1 MPGRVVPPMTA
12 SHPQA
17 AQNWSV
23 CAQLPPRGDPLAKG
37 NIRHRSACCSAVEGP
52 EAGHRSWQQAVDRS
66 GRGRRCLR
74 ARAQAGAAVGR
85 RCQPCDSPDQVTVR
99 PPRRRQPHRAPLPV
113 TSCRPPLPSASRS
126 AGPSS
131 GTPGAAAAGDLHPDN
146 AVPALIVTVSPGTP
160 GRLCRSL
167 LPDSS
172 LTSSAASAPHGCPGP
187 VTPAVNARATRARS
201 AHPATVTLTW
211 TAASAISA
219 PPSRRPAPRK
229 QPGSRGGHRGC
240 RPGSAA
246 HVKPET
252 RRRRGPS
259 VAVRGK
265 PTVHTDRP
273 SGRTPSAMRPWTTR
287 HAGPRRDKKTHGG
300 TRRKRPA

>member
-1 MPGRVVPPMTA
+1 MKRPPKQTVP
-12 SHPQA
+12 
-17 AQNWSV
+17 
-23 CAQLPPRGDPLAKG
+23 
-37 NIRHRSACCSAVEGP
+37 IRRSACCSAVEGP

-113 TSCRPPLPSASRS
+113 TSCRPRLPSASRS

-201 AHPATVTLTW
+201 PTRRLSRSPGPPPQPSAHRLPA
-211 TAASAISA
+211 A
-219 PPSRRPAPRK
+219 PPPETSG
-229 QPGSRGGHRGC
+229 QPGRTQGMYARLSGARRAGNTPST
-240 RPGSAA
+240 RP
-246 HVKPET
+246 
-252 RRRRGPS
+252 
-259 VAVRGK
+259 VRGRPWK
-265 PTVHTDRP
+265 ADGAHRP
-273 SGRTPSAMRPWTTR
+273 S
-287 HAGPRRDKKTHGG
+287 
-300 TRRKRPA
+300 

>member
-1 MPGRVVPPMTA
+1 MGQYVRGSPHSLHSCTR
-12 SHPQA
+12 SESA
-17 AQNWSV
+17 A
-23 CAQLPPRGDPLAKG
+23 
-37 NIRHRSACCSAVEGP
+37 ACCSAVEGP

-99 PPRRRQPHRAPLPV
+99 PPRRQPHRAPLPV
-113 TSCRPPLPSASRS
+113 TSCRPRLPSASRS

-146 AVPALIVTVSPGTP
+146 AVPVLIVTVSPGTP

-187 VTPAVNARATRARS
+187 VTSAVNARATRARS

-211 TAASAISA
+211 TAASASSA
-219 PPSRRPAPRK
+219 PPFRRPAPGNSRAAGADTGDVRQAQRRTSSRK
-229 QPGSRGGHRGC
+229 HAAGAA
-240 RPGSAA
+240 RPW
-246 HVKPET
+246 
-252 RRRRGPS
+252 PS
-259 VAVRGK
+259 VESRRCTPTVLAVVRRPLCVRGQRDT
-265 PTVHTDRP
+265 PVH
-273 SGRTPSAMRPWTTR
+273 S
-287 HAGPRRDKKTHGG
+287 G
-300 TRRKRPA
+300 TR